1 MRYLV
6 PIVAMLLLTGCLRS
20 ETGPRNFDI
29 STATA
34 TPASADPQAAQHLL
48 ASTSKSYVTMVVYE
62 ASLKDLQ
69 SRDTMPDAVTSGSGF
84 VVDNNGHVM
93 TAGHV
98 GVARGWYVSL
108 TGPNGRIY
116 RGKVKEL
123 RENND
128 MALIQVTDPVGLKPV
143 TPIDDPCLRTGDP
156 ILSLGKP
163 RQHTNTA
170 RLGSVASMSFGR
182 PVSYKGFGYPD
193 AMVLRLETR
202 KGESGGPV
210 FDGRGRLAGMVVSTL
225 SDGAG
230 RPLNLAHAVTA
241 PMIADFICSATNC
254 SPAWRALAARSI
266 AECTGPRTAA
276 NRRKAG

>member
-1 MRYLV
+1 VKRLV
-6 PIVAMLLLTGCLRS
+6 FSAIAAVLLTGCFQS
-20 ETGPRNFDI
+20 ETGPRSFDI
-29 STATA
+29 NTATA
-34 TPASADPQAAQHLL
+34 TPASADPQSAQQLV
-48 ASTSKSYVTMVVYE
+48 ANTSDSYVTMVVYE

-69 SRDTMPDAVTSGSGF
+69 RRDTMPDAVTSGSGF
-84 VVDNNGHVM
+84 VIDSAGHVL

-116 RGKVKEL
+116 RGKVKEI
-123 RENND
+123 REDHD
-128 MALIQVTDPVGLKPV
+128 MALIQITDPGGLKPV
-143 TPIDDPCLRTGDP
+143 VPVDDPCLRTGDP

-163 RQHTNTA
+163 RERTNTA
-170 RLGSVASMSFGR
+170 RFGSVASMSFGR
-182 PVSYKGFGYPD
+182 PVRYKGFGYPD

-210 FDGRGRLAGMVVSTL
+210 FDARGRLAGMVVSTL

-241 PMIADFICSATNC
+241 PMIADFVCSATAC
-254 SPAWRALAARSI
+254 SSAWRSLAGRA
-266 AECTGPRTAA
+266 AAKCTGAIARNT
-276 NRRKAG
+276 NG